1 MKIYKNL
8 ESIKKDYPNAHIIED
23 DSGFWVYP
31 DGYQKYTISNVK
43 RYLKPRTKE
52 HIKDILIS
60 GKFPEKLI
68 ETAIF
73 QVKETES
80 IKKIKEIKRS
90 VIMEGMAGV
99 GKSTA
104 CTWKIAKLL
113 YWWKINNP
121 LYISTVLFDSKAF
134 ETFQEYDAYLIDDLL
149 PNLKDIKVDLITQV
163 IYYAESKNIPLYI
176 TTNSKESFQQFPEPL
191 LSRLRSYCEYIKIE
205 SKKDLRLE
213 KTKGGLTWK

>member
-8 ESIKKDYPNAHIIED
+8 ESIKKDFPEAHIIED
-23 DSGFWVYP
+23 DSGFWVYK
-31 DGYQKYTISNVK
+31 DGYKSSGAF
-43 RYLKPRTKE
+43 RMLKPRTKE
-52 HIKDILIS
+52 HIKSILIN

-80 IKKIKEIKRS
+80 IRKIKEIKRS

-104 CTWKIAKLL
+104 GTWKIAKLL
-113 YWWKINNP
+113 QYWKRNNP
-121 LYISTVLFDSKAF
+121 LYISTVLFDTKAF
-134 ETFQEYDAYLIDDLL
+134 ETFHEHDAILIDDLL

-163 IYYAESKNIPLYI
+163 IYYAESKNIPIFI

-191 LSRLRSYCEYIKIE
+191 LSRLRSYCEYVKIE
-205 SKKDLRLE
+205 SKKDLRLG
-213 KTKGGLTWK
+213 KI

>member
-1 MKIYKNL
+1 MRIYKSI
-8 ESIKKDYPNAHIIED
+8 ESIKKDFPNAHIIED

-121 LYISTVLFDSKAF
+121 LYISTVLFDTKAF

-163 IYYAESKNIPLYI
+163 IYYAESKNIPLFI

-191 LSRLRSYCEYIKIE
+191 LSRLRSYCEYVKIE

-213 KTKGGLTWK
+213 KTKGGINK

>member
-213 KTKGGLTWK
+213 KTKGGLT

>member
-1 MKIYKNL
+1 MRIYKNL
-8 ESIKKDYPNAHIIED
+8 ESVKRDYPNAVIVED
-23 DSGFWVYP
+23 DSGFWIYK
-31 DGYQKYTISNVK
+31 DGYNSSGAF
-43 RYLKPRTKE
+43 RMLKPRTKE
-52 HIKDILIS
+52 HIKDILLA

-90 VIMEGMAGV
+90 IIMEGMAGV

-113 YWWKINNP
+113 YWWKRNNP
-121 LYISTVLFDSKAF
+121 LYISTVLFDTKAF
-134 ETFQEYDAYLIDDLL
+134 ETFHEYDAYLIDDLL
-149 PNLKDIKVDLITQV
+149 PNLKDIKVDLITQI

-191 LSRLRSYCEYIKIE
+191 LSRLRSYCEYIKID
-205 SKKDLRLE
+205 SKQDLRL
-213 KTKGGLTWK
+213 KKN